1 MGVPAS
7 AIRKLIGRAAKTA
20 LSEGMLAREAA
31 QFPGPLKSAMLRQA
45 ALSPKTERGYNQ
57 LNRLRALLEGMS
69 ANTVKKLA
77 NQIDVDKI
85 GRPLTREAM
94 YKGDALL
101 ADQRALGSLL
111 QKLGST
117 ETGTDE
123 MWRKLMSS

>member
-57 LNRLRALLEGMS
+57 LNRLRALLEGM
-69 ANTVKKLA
+69 NLKNVQKLA
-77 NQIDVDKI
+77 NQLDVDEI

-94 YKGDALL
+94 YKSNALL
-101 ADQRALGSLL
+101 GDQRVLGSLL
-111 QKLGST
+111 QRLGST

>member
-20 LSEGMLAREAA
+20 LAEGMLAKEAA

-57 LNRLRALLEGMS
+57 LNRLRALLEGMKSKIPGS
-69 ANTVKKLA
+69 AFGFDASEADFIKNQALRGDHQKL
-77 NQIDVDKI
+77 Q
-85 GRPLTREAM
+85 
-94 YKGDALL
+94 
-101 ADQRALGSLL
+101 SLL
-111 QKLGST
+111 MLLGKT

-123 MWRKLMSS
+123 MWRKLMGS